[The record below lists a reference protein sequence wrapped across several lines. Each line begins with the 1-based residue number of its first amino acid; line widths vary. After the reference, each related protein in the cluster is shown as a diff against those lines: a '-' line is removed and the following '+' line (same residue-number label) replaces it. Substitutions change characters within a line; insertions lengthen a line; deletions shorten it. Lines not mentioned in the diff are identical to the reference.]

1 MDNKIDRKISTLI
14 SDTARESAK
23 AYQTTNLK
31 ARRDKEED
39 FLNQTIDYRDFILVP
54 EGYEGIVIA
63 LYILIIPYLSG
74 LLFLYLF
81 IARASYEYFLNFTLS
96 SVAVIWAI
104 GYEVCA
110 VLILVGIFLAW
121 LKHINSRWK
130 REQARKIPPKDRY
143 GF

>member
-39 FLNQTIDYRDFILVP
+39 FLNQTIDYRDIILVP
-54 EGYEGIVIA
+54 EGYEGIVVA

-74 LLFLYLF
+74 LLFLYVF
-81 IARASYEYFLNFTLS
+81 IARASYEYFLNFTLT

>member
-1 MDNKIDRKISTLI
+1 MDNKIDTKIFTLI

-39 FLNQTIDYRDFILVP
+39 FLNQTIDYRDIILVP
-54 EGYEGIVIA
+54 ERYEGIVIA
-63 LYILIIPYLSG
+63 LYLLIIPYLSG

>member
-54 EGYEGIVIA
+54 EGYEGIVVA

>member
-23 AYQTTNLK
+23 AYQNTNLK

-39 FLNQTIDYRDFILVP
+39 FLNQTVDYRDFILVP
-54 EGYEGIVIA
+54 EGYEGIVVS
-63 LYILIIPYLSG
+63 LYLLIIPYLSG

-81 IARASYEYFLNFTLS
+81 IARASYEYFLTFTLT
-96 SVAVIWAI
+96 SVMVIWAI

-110 VLILVGIFLAW
+110 VLLLVGIFLAW
-121 LKHINSRWK
+121 LRHINSRWK
-130 REQARKIPPKDRY
+130 REQSRKIPPKDRY

>member
-39 FLNQTIDYRDFILVP
+39 FLNQTIDYRDFVLVP
-54 EGYEGIVIA
+54 EGYEGIVVA
-63 LYILIIPYLSG
+63 LYLLIIPYLSG

-81 IARASYEYFLNFTLS
+81 IARASYEYFLNFTLT

>member
-39 FLNQTIDYRDFILVP
+39 FLNQTIDYRDIILVP
-54 EGYEGIVIA
+54 EGYEGIVVA
-63 LYILIIPYLSG
+63 LYILIIPYLVG

-81 IARASYEYFLNFTLS
+81 IARASYEYFLNFTLT

>member
-1 MDNKIDRKISTLI
+1 MDNKIDTKISTLI

-39 FLNQTIDYRDFILVP
+39 FLNQTIDYRDIILVP
-54 EGYEGIVIA
+54 ERYEGIVIA
-63 LYILIIPYLSG
+63 LYLLIIPYLSG

-81 IARASYEYFLNFTLS
+81 IARMSYEYFLNFTLS

>member
-1 MDNKIDRKISTLI
+1 MDNKIDTKIFTLI

-23 AYQTTNLK
+23 AYQTANLK

-39 FLNQTIDYRDFILVP
+39 FLNQTIDYRDIILVP
-54 EGYEGIVIA
+54 ERYEGIVIA
-63 LYILIIPYLSG
+63 LYLLIIPYLSG

-81 IARASYEYFLNFTLS
+81 IARTSYEYFLNFTLS

>member
-39 FLNQTIDYRDFILVP
+39 FLNQTIDYRDIILVP
-54 EGYEGIVIA
+54 EGYEGIVVA

-81 IARASYEYFLNFTLS
+81 IARASYEYFLNFTLT

>member
-39 FLNQTIDYRDFILVP
+39 FLNQTIDYRDIILVP
-54 EGYEGIVIA
+54 EGYEGIVVA

-81 IARASYEYFLNFTLS
+81 IARASYEYFLNFTLT

-110 VLILVGIFLAW
+110 VLLLVGIFLAW